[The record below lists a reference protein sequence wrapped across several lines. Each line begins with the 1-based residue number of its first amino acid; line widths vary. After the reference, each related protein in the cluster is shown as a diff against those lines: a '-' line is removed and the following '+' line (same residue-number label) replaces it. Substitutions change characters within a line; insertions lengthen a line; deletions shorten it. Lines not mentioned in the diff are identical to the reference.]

1 MTTVPKIILLTVS
14 LTFVASCGLGGVVED
29 QQSPE
34 DRLKY
39 GDPSSGKLFGD
50 ITIWGGK
57 KKDGASEQRGL
68 SVNAVA
74 WKATLDVLSFLP
86 LVSADPFSGIIIT
99 DWYSE
104 DDYQDERFKINAF
117 IEGGALRA
125 DSIKVSVFKQVK
137 SDSGDWLVVD
147 PDADSA
153 RKIEN
158 AILQRA
164 RELKIKNKS

>member
-39 GDPSSGKLFGD
+39 GDPNSGKLFGD

-57 KKDGASEQRGL
+57 KKEGESEQRGL

-104 DDYQDERFKINAF
+104 DDHQDERFKINAF
-117 IEGGALRA
+117 IEGRALRS

-137 SDSGDWLVVD
+137 NKSGEWLVVD

-164 RELKIKNKS
+164 REINIKNNN